1 MNDQT
6 VKQDAGKPRLS
17 LVPTQII
24 RDIAEVREY
33 GVAKYGD
40 SESWCKVGL
49 ERYVDAMFRHWV
61 EFLRDPRSIDEE
73 SGIAHYKHC
82 ACNLA
87 FLCEILAK
95 EGVRREGAK

>member
-33 GVAKYGD
+33 GVAKYG
-40 SESWCKVGL
+40 STESWRLGDL
-49 ERYVDAMFRHWV
+49 TRYVDAFYRHWLDV
-61 EFLRDPRSIDEE
+61 VGDLRSVDEE
-73 SGIAHYKHC
+73 SGLAHYKHC

-87 FLCEILAK
+87 FLCEIMARAK
-95 EGVRREGAK
+95 GD